1 MKYDNNE
8 NNASISSWKTIN
20 IENDINEF
28 KNNVNKFTLER
39 IEEGVCGKKYKLKL
53 QDKCFF

>member
-8 NNASISSWKTIN
+8 DNASISSWKTIN

-28 KNNVNKFTLER
+28 KNNVNKFTLEEIR
-39 IEEGVCGKKYKLKL
+39 
-53 QDKCFF
+53 